1 MRKLIILFIAIFGI
15 GLMGVLILMSSFG
28 GFDFNTVSLYEKK
41 VLENDKIDQID
52 ITHTSTDVKIIPT
65 KDQNMTV
72 ELNGKVSKRVK
83 DQYKLDVKEDG
94 EKVKIAVIRDD
105 NQWFSGLDLNN
116 SNVDLNLKLPEKIY
130 ELIHI
135 NLSSGDMDLKE
146 IQAKEVSLITSS
158 GDINVKKGEVEKRL
172 SINSSSGDL
181 MLQNLKAETLHVDLA
196 SGDSS
201 IKHIETKSVML
212 ASKSGNVQMNDVKGD
227 IEVVVSSADTKIVNN
242 EMNSDIKIESSSG
255 DVDIH
260 FQKQPQSLNL
270 NYDGVSGEG
279 TVQLDG
285 ILYEEKSDHRLKGKI
300 GKGERILDVM
310 TASGD
315 FNLR

>member
-83 DQYKLDVKEDG
+83 DQYKLEVKEDG

-105 NQWFSGLDLNN
+105 NDWFSGFDLNN
-116 SNVDLNLKLPEKIY
+116 GNVDLNLKLPEKIY

-146 IQAKEVSLITSS
+146 IQAKEISLNTSS
-158 GDINVKKGEVEKRL
+158 GDINVEKSEVEKTL
-172 SINSSSGDL
+172 SINSLSGDL
-181 MLQNLKAETLHVDLA
+181 MLQNLKAEMLHVDLA
-196 SGDSS
+196 SGGSS
-201 IKHIETKSVML
+201 IKHTETKSVML
-212 ASKSGNVQMNDVKGD
+212 SSKSGDVQINDVKGD
-227 IEVVVSSADTKIVNN
+227 IEVAVLSADTKIVNN

-270 NYDGVSGEG
+270 NYDGVSGKG

-285 ILYEEKSDHRLKGKI
+285 MLYEEKSDHRSKEKLEKVKGY
-300 GKGERILDVM
+300 
-310 TASGD
+310 
-315 FNLR
+315 

>member
-83 DQYKLDVKEDG
+83 DQYKLEVKEDG

-135 NLSSGDMDLKE
+135 NLSSGDMDLNE

-201 IKHIETKSVML
+201 IKHTETKSVML

-279 TVQLDG
+279 TVQLEG
-285 ILYEEKSDHRLKGKI
+285 MLYEEKSDHRMKGKI
-300 GKGERILDVM
+300 GKGERLLEVM

-315 FNLR
+315 FYLR

>member
-83 DQYKLDVKEDG
+83 DQYKLEVKEDG

-135 NLSSGDMDLKE
+135 NLSSGDMDLNE

-201 IKHIETKSVML
+201 IKHTETKSVML

-285 ILYEEKSDHRLKGKI
+285 MLYEEKSDHTN
-300 GKGERILDVM
+300 ERK
-310 TASGD
+310 
-315 FNLR
+315 NWKR